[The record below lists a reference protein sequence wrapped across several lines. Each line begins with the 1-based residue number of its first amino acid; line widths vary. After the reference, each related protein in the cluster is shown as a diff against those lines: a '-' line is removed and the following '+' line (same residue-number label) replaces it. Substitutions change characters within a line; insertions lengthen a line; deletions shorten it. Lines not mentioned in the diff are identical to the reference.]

1 VIVFENGCAGGI
13 ITRLTT
19 FACHLF
25 GKMLPDGRLEEGKE
39 YKMRNASS
47 LPEKVRRREK
57 SLIFRLIDE
66 E

>member
-1 VIVFENGCAGGI
+1 
-13 ITRLTT
+13 
-19 FACHLF
+19 
-25 GKMLPDGRLEEGKE
+25 MLPDGRLEEGKE

-47 LPEKVRRREK
+47 LPEKVRRKEK

>member
-1 VIVFENGCAGGI
+1 MIVFENGCAGGI

-39 YKMRNASS
+39 YKMRNAS
-47 LPEKVRRREK
+47 LPEKVRRRAK